1 MGENLNSS
9 NDIKPFGA
17 DSHLVGTIASQSL
30 VSAYLNKFGMDI
42 SRFFHDLTDINL
54 YECSSTGMRFWRPAS
69 LAGDEN
75 FYHEISHKMQ
85 NYYKTDRW
93 EYADARSAIGT
104 QKKRVL
110 EVGCGR
116 GFFLKSLEPMG
127 YTAIGIELNNSA
139 IAEKVTQFE
148 IRNQTLESISASEP
162 NSFDAV
168 CSFHVLEHVTDPAGF
183 IRSCASAVRPGGLI
197 ILSTPNYEYPDHF
210 NNVDIL
216 DMPPHHLNH
225 FTSSTYRRIATC
237 LGLELVSTKE
247 QVVQSPK
254 RHINVNDSHSLVEH
268 MLRRG
273 INKALCA
280 TFGMDT
286 HLGHT
291 LLAVFRKTDHVVN
304 TK

>member
-1 MGENLNSS
+1 MEENLNST
-9 NDIKPFGA
+9 NNLQPFGT
-17 DSHLVGTIASQSL
+17 DSHIVGTIESQSL
-30 VSAYLNKFGMDI
+30 VSAYFNKFGIDI

-54 YECSSTGMRFWRPAS
+54 YECSSTGMRFWRPTS
-69 LAGDEN
+69 LAGDEK
-75 FYHEISHKMQ
+75 FYQEISHKMQ

-93 EYADARSAIGT
+93 EYADARSAMGP

-168 CSFHVLEHVTDPAGF
+168 CSFQVLEHVTDPAGF
-183 IRSCASAVRPGGLI
+183 IRSCASAVRAGGLI

-210 NNVDIL
+210 NKVDFL

-225 FTSSTYRRIATC
+225 FTSSTYSRIATC
-237 LGLELVSTKE
+237 MGLELVSTKE
-247 QVVQSPK
+247 QVLQSPK
-254 RHINVNDSHSLVEH
+254 HSVHVDDTHSPSEH

-273 INKALCA
+273 INKVLHV

-291 LLAVFRKTDHVVN
+291 LLAVFRKPDHIVN
-304 TK
+304 SK